1 MGEVDA
7 AALEEAALL
16 DQAGEAAAALGA
28 VPAVGEKGLA
38 ALEFTDD
45 AILQSGEI
53 VPDWRDVHRASQDS
67 GSFIA
72 RTFSLWRERK
82 SSSFFASARP

>member
-28 VPAVGEKGLA
+28 RPSVGEEGLA
-38 ALEFTDD
+38 VEGGQGIDD
-45 AILQSGEI
+45 APPAG
-53 VPDWRDVHRASQDS
+53 R
-67 GSFIA
+67 
-72 RTFSLWRERK
+72 
-82 SSSFFASARP
+82 